1 MGPNNA
7 PGRAARRSYPPQAGC
22 TRGSSACGLRFVR
35 VRAAKVNTL
44 GNRGA
49 ALVEFALIAP
59 MLLLIV
65 LGTAQFGVTLG
76 QYVMLTNAVGVGA
89 MQFAISRGDTTPSS
103 DAWNAITTAA
113 STLTPANLKMTLTV
127 NATACVTNASSLS
140 AAQAADTTCMNAL
153 TNNVGKPAQV
163 SATYTATFPC
173 NLLTTWQGM
182 ASTCNLA
189 SQVTERVQ

>member
-1 MGPNNA
+1 
-7 PGRAARRSYPPQAGC
+7 
-22 TRGSSACGLRFVR
+22 
-35 VRAAKVNTL
+35 
-44 GNRGA
+44 
-49 ALVEFALIAP
+49 
-59 MLLLIV
+59 
-65 LGTAQFGVTLG
+65 
-76 QYVMLTNAVGVGA
+76 VMLTNAVGVGA

-113 STLTPANLKMTLTV
+113 STLTPASIKMTLTV
-127 NATACVTNASSLS
+127 NATACVTNASTLS

-163 SATYTATFPC
+163 SASYTATFPC

>member
-1 MGPNNA
+1 MRPDEHQDA
-7 PGRAARRSYPPQAGC
+7 VIRRKRVA
-22 TRGSSACGLRFVR
+22 RGSSACGLRFVR
-35 VRAAKVNTL
+35 FRAAKVNTL
-44 GNRGA
+44 GDRGA
-49 ALVEFALIAP
+49 ALVEFALVAP

-65 LGTAQFGVTLG
+65 FGTAQFGVTLG

-113 STLTPANLKMTLTV
+113 STLTPANIKMTLTV
-127 NATACVTNASSLS
+127 NATACVTNASTLS

-173 NLLTTWQGM
+173 NLLTTWEGM
-182 ASTCNLA
+182 ASTCNLT

>member
-1 MGPNNA
+1 MRPNEHQ
-7 PGRAARRSYPPQAGC
+7 AAIIRCQRTA
-22 TRGSSACGLRFVR
+22 RGAIAFALGFARLE
-35 VRAAKVNTL
+35 AAKANSL
-44 GNRGA
+44 GERGT
-49 ALVEFALIAP
+49 ALVEFALVAP

-65 LGTAQFGVTLG
+65 FGTAQFGLTLG
-76 QYVMLTNAVGVGA
+76 QYVTLTNAVGVGA

-103 DAWNAITTAA
+103 DAWTAITTAA
-113 STLTPANLKMTLTV
+113 STLTAASIKMTLSV
-127 NATACVTNASSLS
+127 NATACVTNASTLS
-140 AAQAADTTCMNAL
+140 AAQAADTTCATAL

>member
-1 MGPNNA
+1 MRPDEQQDAVIRRKRVA
-7 PGRAARRSYPPQAGC
+7 P
-22 TRGSSACGLRFVR
+22 GSSACGLRFVR
-35 VRAAKVNTL
+35 FRAAKVNTL
-44 GNRGA
+44 GDRGA
-49 ALVEFALIAP
+49 ALVEFALVAP

-65 LGTAQFGVTLG
+65 FGTAQFGVTLG

-113 STLTPANLKMTLTV
+113 STLTPASIKMTLTV
-127 NATACVTNASSLS
+127 NATACVTNASTLS

-163 SATYTATFPC
+163 SASYTATFPC

>member
-1 MGPNNA
+1 MRPDA
-7 PGRAARRSYPPQAGC
+7 QQDAVIRRKRVA
-22 TRGSSACGLRFVR
+22 RGSSACGLRFVR
-35 VRAAKVNTL
+35 FRAAKVNTL

-49 ALVEFALIAP
+49 ALVEFALVAP

-65 LGTAQFGVTLG
+65 FGTAQFGVTLG

-103 DAWNAITTAA
+103 DVWNAITTAA
-113 STLTPANLKMTLTV
+113 STLTPASIKMTLTV
-127 NATACVTNASSLS
+127 NATACVTNASTLS

-163 SATYTATFPC
+163 SASYTATFPC

>member
-1 MGPNNA
+1 MYPDEHEAAVVRRERIGA
-7 PGRAARRSYPPQAGC
+7 PLIAYSLRLARSVKAQ
-22 TRGSSACGLRFVR
+22 VD
-35 VRAAKVNTL
+35 TL
-44 GNRGA
+44 GNGGA
-49 ALVEFALIAP
+49 ALVEFALVAP

-65 LGTAQFGVTLG
+65 FGTAQFGVTLG

-113 STLTPANLKMTLTV
+113 STLTPASIKMTLTV
-127 NATACVTNASSLS
+127 NATACVTNASTLS

-163 SATYTATFPC
+163 SASYTATFPC

>member
-1 MGPNNA
+1 MYPDEHEAAVVRRERIGA
-7 PGRAARRSYPPQAGC
+7 PLIAYSLRLARSVKAQ
-22 TRGSSACGLRFVR
+22 VD
-35 VRAAKVNTL
+35 TL
-44 GNRGA
+44 GNGGA
-49 ALVEFALIAP
+49 ALVEFALVAP

-65 LGTAQFGVTLG
+65 FGTAQFGVTLG

-103 DAWNAITTAA
+103 DAWTAITTAA
-113 STLTPANLKMTLTV
+113 STLTAASIKMTLMV
-127 NATACVTNASSLS
+127 NATACVTNASTLS

-163 SATYTATFPC
+163 SASYTATFPC

>member
-1 MGPNNA
+1 MRPDEQQ
-7 PGRAARRSYPPQAGC
+7 AAI
-22 TRGSSACGLRFVR
+22 TRCQRIARDAIACGLRFYHFGT
-35 VRAAKVNTL
+35 AKVKSL
-44 GNRGA
+44 GERGS
-49 ALVEFALIAP
+49 ALVEFALVAP

-89 MQFAISRGDTTPSS
+89 MQFAISRGDTTPSR

-113 STLTPANLKMTLTV
+113 STLTPANIKMNLSV
-127 NATACVTNASSLS
+127 NATACVTNASTLS
-140 AAQAADTTCMNAL
+140 AAQAADTTCATAL
-153 TNNVGKPAQV
+153 TNNVGKPALV

>member
-1 MGPNNA
+1 MHRNDHG
-7 PGRAARRSYPPQAGC
+7 AAVIRRKRIALGVI
-22 TRGSSACGLRFVR
+22 ACLLRLAR
-35 VRAAKVNTL
+35 LEAAKAKSL
-44 GNRGA
+44 GERGT
-49 ALVEFALIAP
+49 ALVEFALVAP

-65 LGTAQFGVTLG
+65 LGTVQFGLTLG
-76 QYVMLTNAVGVGA
+76 QYVTLTNAVGVGA

-113 STLTPANLKMTLTV
+113 STLTAASIKMTLTV
-127 NATACVTNASSLS
+127 NATACVTNASTLS

-173 NLLTTWQGM
+173 NLLTIWQGM

>member
-1 MGPNNA
+1 MRPDEQQ
-7 PGRAARRSYPPQAGC
+7 AAITLGQRDAIAY
-22 TRGSSACGLRFVR
+22 GLRFSR
-35 VRAAKVNTL
+35 FGRAKVKSL
-44 GNRGA
+44 GERGS
-49 ALVEFALIAP
+49 ALVEFALVAP

-113 STLTPANLKMTLTV
+113 STLTPANIKMTLSV
-127 NATACVTNASSLS
+127 NATACVTNASTLS
-140 AAQAADTTCMNAL
+140 AAQAADTTCATAL
-153 TNNVGKPAQV
+153 TNNVGKPALV
-163 SATYTATFPC
+163 SATYTATVPC

>member
-1 MGPNNA
+1 MRPDEQQDA
-7 PGRAARRSYPPQAGC
+7 VIRRKRVA
-22 TRGSSACGLRFVR
+22 RGSSACGSRFVR
-35 VRAAKVNTL
+35 FRAAKVNTL

-49 ALVEFALIAP
+49 ALVEFALVAP

-65 LGTAQFGVTLG
+65 FGTAQFGVTLG

-113 STLTPANLKMTLTV
+113 STLTPASIKMTLTV
-127 NATACVTNASSLS
+127 NATACVTNASTLN

-163 SATYTATFPC
+163 SASYTATFPC